1 MPAPKHVEDMNR
13 ARRNEQLLRRA
24 RLRRLLTEHTHK
36 DGFKNTRMISEALGV
51 ERRTVEADLKAIGA
65 VKLHD
70 DIGNVTW
77 WTVPAH
83 NPNLPDYREVFD
95 EGVMLNELSIKMRAH
110 VLEIV
115 PFGNLLIFKTE
126 RSAGPLLADWLSLLT
141 WDEIVHVSEE
151 RHAAVMHC
159 ASEEAVDWVMA
170 RLIGDNLEA
179 S

>member
-1 MPAPKHVEDMNR
+1 MPAPKHVEEMNR

-24 RLRRLLTEHTHK
+24 RLRRLLTEHTGE
-36 DGFKNTRMISEALGV
+36 DGFATNRAIAKHFKVDATTI
-51 ERRTVEADLKAIGA
+51 EADLRAIGA

-70 DIGNVTW
+70 DIKKVSW

-95 EGVMLNELSIKMRAH
+95 EGVMLNELSLKMRAH

-141 WDEIVHVSEE
+141 WEEIVHVSEE

-159 ASEEAVDWVMA
+159 VSEEAVDWVMA
-170 RLIGDNLEA
+170 RLIGDDEEA